1 MSLELVILLT
11 LLSLFGLFIAQLI
24 YFVLK
29 RPFKM
34 SVAGYKHL
42 DEHDPF
48 HHRYRK
54 KYSGFQLVFLPL
66 VEGESLLKFQS
77 STPIQFK
84 GTVCRLE
91 IVRIERSLF
100 EKIASMFE
108 RIEEH
113 DEFSLTLY
121 LEAIE
126 FNTKEMQSF
135 VEQLD
140 QEITM
145 ALNSESH
152 AVV

>member
-34 SVAGYKHL
+34 SVSGYKHL
-42 DEHDPF
+42 DENDPF
-48 HHRYRK
+48 HHRYSK
-54 KYSGFQLVFLPL
+54 KYPGFQLVFLPL
-66 VEGESLLKFQS
+66 VEGESLLKFKS
-77 STPIQFK
+77 SKPIQFK

-91 IVRIERSLF
+91 IVRIERGLF

-121 LEAIE
+121 LEQIE

-140 QEITM
+140 HEITM